1 MLSGTWRGAHVQM
14 LCEGMNA
21 NVSICFDQPGQPLL
35 VEPLFNSTPPNVLV
49 RGLFWLRCWLRTHCA
64 CK

>member
-49 RGLFWLRCWLRTHCA
+49 RGLFWLR
-64 CK
+64 